1 MVGRGREMNEP
12 EGIEFLREAIRL
24 AVESVNSGNGGP
36 FGAVVVRDGE
46 IIGRGANR
54 VTSDNDP
61 TAHAEIEAIREAC
74 RSLGSFQLTDCEIYS
89 SSEPCPMCMAAIYWA
104 RPRQVMYA
112 ADKHVAALAG
122 FDDEFIYEELAKP
135 IEARSIDMRQV
146 EVDEAGQALA
156 LWEDLEDRI
165 EY

>member
-1 MVGRGREMNEP
+1 MNEP
-12 EGIEFLREAIRL
+12 EGVEFLREAIRL
-24 AVESVNSGNGGP
+24 AVESVESGNGGP
-36 FGAVVVRDGE
+36 FGAVVVKNGTV
-46 IIGRGANR
+46 IGRGSNR

-74 RSLGSFQLTDCEIYS
+74 RSLGSFQLTGCDIYC

-104 RPRQVMYA
+104 RPQRVVYA
-112 ADKHVAALAG
+112 ADKHSAALAG

-135 IEARSIDMRQV
+135 IEARSIRMRQLDV
-146 EVDEAGQALA
+146 KEAGQALA
-156 LWEDLEDRI
+156 LWESLDDKV

>member
-1 MVGRGREMNEP
+1 MNEP
-12 EGIEFLREAIRL
+12 EGVEFLREAIRL
-24 AVESVNSGNGGP
+24 AVESVQSGNGGP
-36 FGAVVVRDGE
+36 FGALVVREGT
-46 IIGRGANR
+46 IIGRGINR

-74 RSLGSFQLTDCEIYS
+74 RALGSFQLTECVIYC

-104 RPRQVMYA
+104 RPNQVIYA
-112 ADKHVAALAG
+112 ADKHAAALAG

-135 IEARSIDMRQV
+135 IEARSIRMRQLRL
-146 EVDEAGQALA
+146 EEAGQALA
-156 LWEDLEDRI
+156 MWEELDDKI